1 MKLKMFL
8 FIFLFICYGCTSSS
22 LNGGGSMIVVTN
34 NADIDSLAVKLP
46 VSMPKLNNISSYI
59 ADFKYVPL
67 ETIPNSLFGNFNRM
81 EIYKDRIYILDG
93 NISQCVFIFDLNG
106 KFIARA
112 GIKGN
117 GPGEIISAAFMTI
130 DVFGDYLLVGDTMQ
144 NKVVYFSLDGKFN
157 KEFFFPVSGMAD
169 IGVIGKNCVAFANVE
184 AFNNPLPDNLSECR
198 IITTDTLGAITG
210 GILHQKDIATFCI
223 QRPCFFQA
231 DSTSYFNPLFTSDI
245 FAITDSTIEKKY
257 ICDYIFAPKEVE
269 PPENQD
275 DFVGS
280 SRYMFEKTALCALF
294 VETPSSI
301 AFQTTHDRK
310 DLTTF
315 YDKQTRKSVTVA
327 THPYFTTDDT
337 CLVEFNWLTCKDN
350 YYVGYI
356 NAGDLIYWRNLRLKE
371 GKSLLFSEMFSTL
384 KDDDNIVLVF
394 FKLKPIQ

>member
-1 MKLKMFL
+1 
-8 FIFLFICYGCTSSS
+8 
-22 LNGGGSMIVVTN
+22 MIVVTN

-231 DSTSYFNPLFTSDI
+231 DSTSYFNPD
-245 FAITDSTIEKKY
+245 
-257 ICDYIFAPKEVE
+257 
-269 PPENQD
+269 
-275 DFVGS
+275 
-280 SRYMFEKTALCALF
+280 
-294 VETPSSI
+294 
-301 AFQTTHDRK
+301 
-310 DLTTF
+310 
-315 YDKQTRKSVTVA
+315 RKSVV
-327 THPYFTTDDT
+327 
-337 CLVEFNWLTCKDN
+337 
-350 YYVGYI
+350 
-356 NAGDLIYWRNLRLKE
+356 
-371 GKSLLFSEMFSTL
+371 
-384 KDDDNIVLVF
+384 
-394 FKLKPIQ
+394 